1 MSEQWEIG
9 SEVSEAEYSQCALY
23 CNAQK
28 DRHIEKTGNQY
39 FVVANRSISQEL
51 LTTTGYSNSESTGGG
66 NSMEYLFG
74 DGSDGDVT
82 LTADT
87 SYDRMK
93 NFENFTLNA
102 GVNLTKT
109 TAGSP
114 LIIRCTGI
122 CTINGTI
129 NLAGKGMAG
138 GAAGANGYGYGN
150 ANSGQ
155 HTLSGVGLTNRSP
168 SGSID
173 LNAVELAATSLNFDA
188 IPFCGGGGA
197 GAYAYSTSSLGAV
210 SNTNYGG
217 IGAGCGG
224 NAQATAYSTNSNVTA
239 SVTGGNGGGGL
250 LIIAR
255 TIIFTGSLIATGNNG
270 TGQNTASSS
279 SFGGNTY
286 YARGSGGGGG
296 GGCAVFVGNEVSLTG
311 TMNFAGGASGG
322 SYTNATGGAGGTGGY
337 VKLII

>member
-9 SEVSEAEYSQCALY
+9 SEVSKTDFTQCAIY
-23 CNAQK
+23 CNSQG
-28 DRHIEKTGNQY
+28 DRHIELQENKY
-39 FVVANRSISQEL
+39 VVVANTVDSRTPLI
-51 LTTTGYSNSESTGGG
+51 TGDNGGS

-74 DGSDGDVT
+74 DGSDGNVT

-93 NFENFTLNA
+93 NFGNFTLNA
-102 GVNLTKT
+102 GVTLTKV

-114 LIIRCTGI
+114 LIIRCTGT

-129 NLAGKGMAG
+129 NLSGKGMAG

-197 GAYAYSTSSLGAV
+197 GAYAVSS
-210 SNTNYGG
+210 SNASDTKYGG

-224 NAQATAYSTNSNVTA
+224 NGMASASAGSSSTARTA

-250 LIIAR
+250 LLIAR
-255 TIIFTGSLIATGNNG
+255 SIIFTGSLIATGANG
-270 TGQNTASSS
+270 AGVNTSYGSGISTG
-279 SFGGNTY
+279 Y
-286 YARGSGGGGG
+286 IRGSGGGGG
-296 GGCAVFVGNEVSLTG
+296 GGCAVFVGNEISLTG

-322 SYTNATGGAGGTGGY
+322 NQNGVAGGAGGTGGY

>member
-9 SEVSEAEYSQCALY
+9 SEVSAEDYTQCAVY
-23 CNAQK
+23 CNQQG
-28 DRHIEKTGNQY
+28 DRHIEQQNGTY
-39 FVVANRSISQEL
+39 LVVANSVNSQAPL
-51 LTTTGYSNSESTGGG
+51 VTGDNGG
-66 NSMEYLFG
+66 NNMEHLFG

-150 ANSGQ
+150 ANAGQ
-155 HTLSGVGLTNRSP
+155 NTLAGVGLTNRSP

-173 LNAVELAATSLNFDA
+173 LNAVELAAASLNFDT

-197 GAYAYSTSSLGAV
+197 GAYAHSS
-210 SNTNYGG
+210 SNPSDTKYGG

-224 NAQATAYSTNSNVTA
+224 NGMASASAGSSSSARTT
-239 SVTGGNGGGGL
+239 SVTGGSGGGGL

-255 TIIFTGSLIATGNNG
+255 TIVFTGSLIATGTNG
-270 TGQNTASSS
+270 TGVNSSGS
-279 SFGGNTY
+279 GLNVGYT
-286 YARGSGGGGG
+286 RGSGGGGG
-296 GGCAVFVGNEVSLTG
+296 GGCAVFVGNEISLTG

-322 SYTNATGGAGGTGGY
+322 SYSGVAGGAGGNGGY

>member
-9 SEVSEAEYSQCALY
+9 SEISKADFTQCAIY
-23 CNAQK
+23 CNSQG
-28 DRHIEKTGNQY
+28 DRHIELQENKY
-39 FVVANRSISQEL
+39 VVVANTVSPQIL
-51 LTTTGYSNSESTGGG
+51 LATGYTGGG
-66 NSMEYLFG
+66 NNMEYLFG

-82 LTADT
+82 LTSNT

-93 NFENFTLNA
+93 NFGNFTLNS
-102 GVNLTKT
+102 GVSLTKT

-114 LIIRCTGI
+114 LIIRCTGT

-155 HTLSGVGLTNRSP
+155 NTLAGVGLTNRSP

-173 LNAVELAATSLNFDA
+173 LNAVELAAASLNFDT

-197 GAYAYSTSSLGAV
+197 GAYAYSTSSFGAV
-210 SNTNYGG
+210 INTNYGG

-224 NAQATAYSTNSNVTA
+224 NGQATAYTTSSSSVTA
-239 SVTGGNGGGGL
+239 SAAGGNGGGGL

-270 TGQNTASSS
+270 TGQNTSGGSFQNSSYVRSSS
-279 SFGGNTY
+279 
-286 YARGSGGGGG
+286 GGGG

-322 SYTNATGGAGGTGGY
+322 SYTNAVGGAGGTGGY

>member
-93 NFENFTLNA
+93 NFGNFTLNA

-155 HTLSGVGLTNRSP
+155 NTLAGVGLTNRSP

-173 LNAVELAATSLNFDA
+173 LNAVELAAASLNFDT

-197 GAYAYSTSSLGAV
+197 GAYAYSTSSFGAV
-210 SNTNYGG
+210 INTNYGG

-224 NAQATAYSTNSNVTA
+224 NGQAAAYTTSSSAVTA
-239 SVTGGNGGGGL
+239 SAAGGNGGGGL

-270 TGQNTASSS
+270 TGQNTSGGTFQNSSYIRSSS
-279 SFGGNTY
+279 
-286 YARGSGGGGG
+286 GGGG

-322 SYTNATGGAGGTGGY
+322 SYTNAVGGAGGTGGY

>member
-82 LTADT
+82 LAADT

-93 NFENFTLNA
+93 NFGNFTLNA

-155 HTLSGVGLTNRSP
+155 NTLAGVGLTNRSP

-173 LNAVELAATSLNFDA
+173 LNAVELAAASLNFDT

-197 GAYAYSTSSLGAV
+197 GAYAHSS
-210 SNTNYGG
+210 SNPSDTKYGG

-224 NAQATAYSTNSNVTA
+224 NGMA
-239 SVTGGNGGGGL
+239 SASAGSSSSARTTSVAGGSGGGGL

-255 TIIFTGSLIATGNNG
+255 TIVFTGSLMATGTNG
-270 TGQNTASSS
+270 TGVNSSS
-279 SFGGNTY
+279 GSGLNVG

-296 GGCAVFVGNEVSLTG
+296 GGCAVFVGNEISLTG

-322 SYTNATGGAGGTGGY
+322 SYSGVAGGAGGNGGY